1 MTLIELEALAS
12 EKLLIN
18 NEESRAS
25 FLRLLNTGL
34 LVNVIDNLLCNEI
47 ELNEVASRSYYHN
60 NGFLKVVL
68 IEKRPKY
75 SIRFHIWPDESF
87 QAPDVHNH
95 PWDMTGLIL
104 NGSYEWLIYSLDQTS
119 EGSESFNLFECRY
132 LEDYSGHSFHKLDK
146 VILNRVDE
154 LSFRKG
160 EIFQFPQTQYHSIRK
175 ENSQPAESI
184 VITGVSVVLS
194 ANVITNRRI
203 MCSSIS
209 KNSSVESSFLRD
221 KLSSFLERR
230 LSWLLKI

>member
-12 EKLLIN
+12 EKLSIN
-18 NEESRAS
+18 NEESRTS

-34 LVNVIDNLLCNEI
+34 LVNVIDNLLGNEK

-75 SIRFHIWPDESF
+75 SIRFHIWPEELF
-87 QAPDVHNH
+87 QAPDAHNH
-95 PWDMTGLIL
+95 PWDMTGLVL
-104 NGSYEWLIYSLDQTS
+104 NGSYEWPIYSLDQIS
-119 EGSESFNLFECRY
+119 EGSESFDLFECRY
-132 LEDYSGHSFHKLDK
+132 LEDYSGHSFHDLDK
-146 VILNRVDE
+146 VILNQIDK
-154 LSFRKG
+154 LSFQQG
-160 EIFQFPQTQYHSIRK
+160 DIFQLSQTQYHSVRK

-184 VITGVSVVLS
+184 VITGDSVGLS
-194 ANVITNRRI
+194 ANVITNRKI

-209 KNSSVESSFLRD
+209 KNSSVESSFLQD

-230 LSWLLKI
+230 LS